1 MIIFWCWLSTL
12 CPAKAWVLLQY
23 RRSFNYNGSLF
34 WYQWAL
40 RKSNGHNNSS
50 GYHGHWKNSWSCFQI
65 DRKNFTHVNEDFV
78 LEDSTS
84 ALMLHI
90 WDPLIANIQTGHSY
104 LLRNLSVKSFQG
116 KTFFS
121 TTPNATVS
129 PTILTFPDNYYLK
142 YKRNISKC
150 HAAPTTF
157 WSIYLNLNTL
167 TSSSSTR

>member
-90 WDPLIANIQTGHSY
+90 WDPLIANIQTGPFSARHQTQLCHQQFWHFLTITTWNINVIFPSVTQH
-104 LLRNLSVKSFQG
+104 LRLFG
-116 KTFFS
+116 LFTW
-121 TTPNATVS
+121 
-129 PTILTFPDNYYLK
+129 I
-142 YKRNISKC
+142 
-150 HAAPTTF
+150 
-157 WSIYLNLNTL
+157 
-167 TSSSSTR
+167 